1 MNLTAGDSEPG
12 AMSYDA
18 GCATLPASPA
28 PSGPRLRL
36 GAVLSRGTEG
46 CQLRSRGGEVIAY
59 GPRVPAARSP
69 PSWRWMSQGTQPVA
83 RL

>member
-36 GAVLSRGTEG
+36 EAVLSRGTEG
-46 CQLRSRGGEVIAY
+46 GQLAGHAE
-59 GPRVPAARSP
+59 AR
-69 PSWRWMSQGTQPVA
+69 
-83 RL
+83 